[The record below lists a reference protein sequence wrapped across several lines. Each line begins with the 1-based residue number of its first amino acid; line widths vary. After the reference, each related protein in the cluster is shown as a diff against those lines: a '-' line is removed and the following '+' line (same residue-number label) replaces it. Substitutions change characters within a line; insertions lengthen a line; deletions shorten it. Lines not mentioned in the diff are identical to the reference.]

1 MKISNKEIIQKV
13 KKKEAEKVKENITF
27 RLSSTLVKKF
37 RDKCNKEDVQ
47 LVNVIEELMKNFIK
61 E

>member
-1 MKISNKEIIQKV
+1 MKTNNKELIQKI

-27 RLSSTLVKKF
+27 RLSSNLLKEF
-37 RDKCNKEDVQ
+37 RNKCENEDIQ
-47 LVNVIEELMKNFIK
+47 LTNVIEELIKNFLK